1 MKLTIDLINAA
12 PGQTGNPES
21 RTFEDRGLTIG
32 RGADN
37 DWVIDDPS
45 RTLSKNHCLIDY
57 IDDRYVL
64 FDLSANGTFVNDT
77 NAPVGRSNSVVL
89 SDGDRIWIGD
99 CEFAVRL
106 SGTEA
111 PAAGY
116 SIDVDDPA
124 AAPFGI
130 DPDRDQPAS
139 PRMSNTEHW
148 PADADADPFAG
159 EPGQPGPAAE
169 SDHLPTERAAFRP
182 PQVRFEAIPEDW
194 DEQVPAAPDD
204 RARPPPKPPPAEAQ
218 TTHAPPDV
226 PEPPSPEPPPA
237 EPPRVEP
244 PRDEL
249 TAPPAAAPADLIK
262 IVLEAA
268 GLDPAQLPPERA
280 EALARTIGSIF
291 RATAQGL
298 IESLDARTTL
308 KTEFRIERTAIRPRD
323 NNPLK
328 FSATAEEALVAI
340 LSPPLPA
347 FAGGAEAI
355 EEAFRDIRN
364 HELATIGGMEAALGH
379 LLQSLAPQAVEAAVA
394 GTTSGLGAVLP
405 AARKAR
411 LWDAYVA
418 RHRQVSETA
427 SESIR
432 DLFGPAFAE
441 GYERRRE
448 QG

>member
-1 MKLTIDLINAA
+1 MKLTIDLVNAG
-12 PGQTGNPES
+12 PGHTGHRES
-21 RTFEDRGLTIG
+21 RTLEGRGLTIG
-32 RGADN
+32 RSADN
-37 DWVIDDPS
+37 DWVVDDPS

-57 IDDRYVL
+57 VDDRYVL
-64 FDLSANGTFVNDT
+64 FDLSANGTFVNNTDE
-77 NAPVGRSNSVVL
+77 PVGRSNSVVL

-111 PAAGY
+111 PAAGH

-130 DPDRDQPAS
+130 DPDRDPPAS
-139 PRMSNTEHW
+139 LKISNPEDW
-148 PADADADPFAG
+148 PADADADPFADG
-159 EPGQPGPAAE
+159 PDRAGPAAE
-169 SDHLPTERAAFRP
+169 PDHLPTERSAFRP
-182 PQVRFEAIPEDW
+182 PPIRFEAIPEDW
-194 DEQVPAAPDD
+194 DEQAPATPDD
-204 RARPPPKPPPAEAQ
+204 RARPPPKPPPAEE
-218 TTHAPPDV
+218 HATRDPPDA
-226 PEPPSPEPPPA
+226 PEPPPA
-237 EPPRVEP
+237 ERPTAEP
-244 PRDEL
+244 AHIEPAA
-249 TAPPAAAPADLIK
+249 TPAAAPMDLIK
-262 IVLEAA
+262 VVLEAA
-268 GLDPAQLPPERA
+268 GLDPAQFPPERA

-328 FSATAEEALVAI
+328 FSATAEEALMAI

-379 LLQSLAPQAVEAAVA
+379 LIESLAPQAVEAAA
-394 GTTSGLGAVLP
+394 NGTTSGLGAVLP
-405 AARKAR
+405 AARKAK

-427 SESIR
+427 SENIR
-432 DLFGPAFAE
+432 DLFGRAFAE

>member
-1 MKLTIDLINAA
+1 MKLTIDLIN
-12 PGQTGNPES
+12 PGPGHAGNPES
-21 RTFEDRGLTIG
+21 RTLEGRGLTIG
-32 RGADN
+32 RSTDN

-45 RTLSKNHCLIDY
+45 RILSKNHCLIDY
-57 IDDRYVL
+57 LDDRYVL

-111 PAAGY
+111 PAAGH

-130 DPDRDQPAS
+130 DPDPDQPPA
-139 PRMSNTEHW
+139 PRISITEGW
-148 PADADADPFAG
+148 SADADADPFTG

-169 SDHLPTERAAFRP
+169 PDHLPTERAAFRP
-182 PQVRFEAIPEDW
+182 PQIRFEAIPEDW
-194 DEQVPAAPDD
+194 DEQVPAAPAD
-204 RARPPPKPPPAEAQ
+204 RARPPPKPPPAERQ
-218 TTHAPPDV
+218 TAHAPPDGT
-226 PEPPSPEPPPA
+226 EPPSAEPPPA
-237 EPPRVEP
+237 EPPHV
-244 PRDEL
+244 D
-249 TAPPAAAPADLIK
+249 PAAAPAAAPMDLIK
-262 IVLEAA
+262 VVLEAA
-268 GLDPAQLPPERA
+268 GLDPAQFPPERA

-308 KTEFRIERTAIRPRD
+308 KAEFRIERTAIRPRD

-328 FSATAEEALVAI
+328 FSATAEEALTAI

-379 LLQSLAPQAVEAAVA
+379 LLENLAPQAVEAAA
-394 GTTSGLGAVLP
+394 NGTTGGLGAVLP

-418 RHRQVSETA
+418 RHRQLSETA
-427 SESIR
+427 SENIR
-432 DLFGPAFAE
+432 DLFGLAFAE

-448 QG
+448 QS